1 MSEKIPLLIDT
12 DPGVDDALALLMAFN
27 DTRHEVIGLTI
38 AAGNV
43 GLDHTVRNAL
53 KLCEVA
59 GRPDVPVY
67 AGCPD
72 PLLHPAV
79 DAAHVH
85 GMDGFGDAGY
95 TPAARG
101 AEAEHAALAILRL
114 SHQYAGKLLL
124 VALGPLTN
132 IAVALKLDPTLP
144 QRVGRFL
151 VMGGAINGHG
161 NITPQAEFNIAF
173 DPEAAHIVF
182 SAFPDIEVADWE
194 ATVAHGLP
202 HREVEQWLGADSDRA
217 RFYDE
222 ISRKTRLWSEDSRG
236 ERWYAADALAMAWAL
251 EPAGATRVEQ
261 RPLQV
266 ELAGAHTRGATVV
279 DWNRQL
285 GLADNARLLIGYDQA
300 RFESLV
306 RGALA
311 AG

>member
-85 GMDGFGDAGY
+85 GMDGFGDVGY

-182 SAFPDIEVADWE
+182 SAFPDVEVADWE

-202 HREVEQWLGADSDRA
+202 HREVEQWLGADSDRV

-266 ELAGAHTRGATVV
+266 ELAGTHSRGATVV